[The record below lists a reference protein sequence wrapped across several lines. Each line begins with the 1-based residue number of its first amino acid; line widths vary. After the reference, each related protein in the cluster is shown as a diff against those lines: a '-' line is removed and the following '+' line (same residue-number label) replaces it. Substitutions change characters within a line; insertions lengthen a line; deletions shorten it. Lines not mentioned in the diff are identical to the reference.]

1 MKAASSVALDRP
13 PSGAR
18 KFGSPRGGS
27 PRRARTFSMPAA
39 AKRSRISINP
49 SRVSPTQLRCAIA
62 SSPCACLMRVA
73 ISTVP
78 SRVAPPAPY
87 VTETKEGSSGFRA
100 STVSNSSLTFSGV
113 FGGKNSIEKTGS
125 GPPRISSIRMVRDG
139 RDDETFITAHASAA
153 TKLPLRAAWRSDRR
167 GLPSIASRP
176 YTGLGGA
183 REMFQSRSSSIA
195 SMVATDIECR
205 PIASSD
211 GLVPMDEYRQIVLVA
226 ERAQCSGPE
235 PQESPVRRRQV
246 HPPRADHAQHVT
258 VAEEDHVAARLP
270 GLGDQPIC
278 SRAHVGGGLA
288 IGAAVT
294 PQNPVRIALMDL
306 RRGDSLV
313 FPVVPFVQVVA
324 DLRRIAQPRQLA
336 RLDRPLHRAR
346 QDQGEGPAVEPPREI
361 ASA

>member
-100 STVSNSSLTFSGV
+100 STVSNSSSTFSGV

-125 GPPRISSIRMVRDG
+125 GPPRISSMRMG
-139 RDDETFITAHASAA
+139 RGGREGRSPHAQRTRQA
-153 TKLPLRAAWRSDRR
+153 KPWRLGRVSTHMNQ
-167 GLPSIASRP
+167 RP
-176 YTGLGGA
+176 EEA
-183 REMFQSRSSSIA
+183 
-195 SMVATDIECR
+195 VN
-205 PIASSD
+205 
-211 GLVPMDEYRQIVLVA
+211 A
-226 ERAQCSGPE
+226 EREPSFLLANPE
-235 PQESPVRRRQV
+235 KRLLRWI
-246 HPPRADHAQHVT
+246 
-258 VAEEDHVAARLP
+258 AARLP
-270 GLGDQPIC
+270 RWILPDDLTALGVLAAFATCGAYQLSNDSSAWLWVASGLLVV
-278 SRAHVGGGLA
+278 HWL
-288 IGAAVT
+288 
-294 PQNPVRIALMDL
+294 
-306 RRGDSLV
+306 GDSL
-313 FPVVPFVQVVA
+313 
-324 DLRRIAQPRQLA
+324 DGTLA
-336 RLDRPLHRAR
+336 RVRGIERPK
-346 QDQGEGPAVEPPREI
+346 
-361 ASA
+361 

>member
-153 TKLPLRAAWRSDRR
+153 TQSSHNTYGALCRR
-167 GLPSIASRP
+167 GGRR
-176 YTGLGGA
+176 LGGRRLGRRRRPLPGRSLA
-183 REMFQSRSSSIA
+183 EDLLDLLEMLAVGF
-195 SMVATDIECR
+195 
-205 PIASSD
+205 
-211 GLVPMDEYRQIVLVA
+211 GDELPA
-226 ERAQCSGPE
+226 E
-235 PQESPVRRRQV
+235 PQGQ
-246 HPPRADHAQHVT
+246 HADA
-258 VAEEDHVAARLP
+258 
-270 GLGDQPIC
+270 G
-278 SRAHVGGGLA
+278 
-288 IGAAVT
+288 
-294 PQNPVRIALMDL
+294 
-306 RRGDSLV
+306 
-313 FPVVPFVQVVA
+313 
-324 DLRRIAQPRQLA
+324 
-336 RLDRPLHRAR
+336 
-346 QDQGEGPAVEPPREI
+346 VEP
-361 ASA
+361 